1 MLRLWAITGQGRL
14 FESLQYR
21 DYRLFWFGQLIS
33 VLGFQMLMLTQIWL
47 VYDLTGSTVQLG
59 LVGLSSAVPSI
70 VLNLFG
76 GVVAD
81 KVNPRRLIMGSQLLG
96 AVVMVALATLTVTDV
111 VQAWHVMIAAFLMG
125 GLGAFDGPSRQSIF
139 PHLIDRRS
147 MQNAVALNSV
157 IWQGTRIVGPA
168 AAGILIGVVGPA
180 IIFYMTAVGF
190 VTFVLF
196 LAAVRMPAIERRSSG
211 SVMQDMGDGLAFIR
225 RNFIFMFLLG
235 MTFFNSFF
243 GLSYVQLL
251 PVFQKDV
258 LHVSESGLGLLAGM
272 AGTGALAGTF
282 IVAAMGG
289 IRRKGLVMIGG
300 AMVFGVMLVLFGY
313 SRWFWISVPLVALAG
328 LSSSIYMVLA
338 QTTLQMLVPDQF
350 RGRVMGIWGI
360 TYNLMPMGGFQAGM
374 VASLV
379 DARFAVA
386 LGGVAVIGFA
396 LLGAARS
403 TQVRGLGVL
412 PVPEVRSPS

>member
-1 MLRLWAITGQGRL
+1 
-14 FESLQYR
+14 
-21 DYRLFWFGQLIS
+21 
-33 VLGFQMLMLTQIWL
+33 
-47 VYDLTGSTVQLG
+47 
-59 LVGLSSAVPSI
+59 
-70 VLNLFG
+70 
-76 GVVAD
+76 
-81 KVNPRRLIMGSQLLG
+81 
-96 AVVMVALATLTVTDV
+96 
-111 VQAWHVMIAAFLMG
+111 MIAAFLMG
-125 GLGAFDGPSRQSIF
+125 GLGAFDGPSRQAIF

-168 AAGILIGVVGPA
+168 GAGVLIGVVGSA

-196 LAAVRMPAIERRSSG
+196 LAAVRMPSIERRNSR
-211 SVMQDMGDGLAFIR
+211 SVMRDMGDGLAFIG

-272 AGTGALAGTF
+272 AGAGALAGTF
-282 IVAAMGG
+282 IVAAMSG
-289 IRRKGLVMIGG
+289 IRRKGVVMIGG
-300 AMVFGVMLVLFGY
+300 AVVFGVTLVLFGY
-313 SRWFWISVPLVALAG
+313 SSWFWISVVLVALGG

-350 RGRVMGIWGI
+350 RGRIMGIWGI

-386 LGGVAVIGFA
+386 LGGVAVIVFA